1 MHPRLRRAL
10 SIFMLLSVVG
20 TVFAA
25 CGSGAGTASN
35 SNGSGGTGTN
45 CGNVQLS
52 YWNPF
57 TGPDGPY
64 MSRLVSSFNSSQSSV
79 KVQMTTQAEYPT
91 KLDTAAASDTLP
103 DIAIINEDQIA
114 TEAFRH
120 IIRPMDAYL
129 SQLGYS
135 SSDFPSLAWNISQV
149 AGKRYAVPLSIVPM
163 TMYYNADLLKKAG
176 ISSPPK
182 TATDFA
188 AAAAATTGNGQHGFQ
203 ITTGFPVQQIFQQL
217 LHQYGGSEFSS
228 DGTQATWNSA
238 AGAQALQWMKDAQ
251 GKYSAPKLPVDADL
265 NSFKSGKVG
274 MIWNGI
280 WQATNLTGQGVDF
293 SGQAAGVPQIGT
305 QPAIWAGMAS
315 LALPVHKKGVDK
327 CKDTGAITFIKYL
340 ETNAVQWSQAG
351 NVPAYNTARNS
362 SQLKALPLQSALA
375 PSVEHPVFPPA
386 IPGVSDAF
394 TPLTDAIGAIMAGTS
409 SDIKG
414 TLDKAA
420 SRANQILAQNK
431 QKYGSAP
438 TSS

>member
-1 MHPRLRRAL
+1 MHSRLQRTV
-10 SIFMLLSVVG
+10 SIFMFLSVVG
-20 TVFAA
+20 MAFAA
-25 CGSGAGTASN
+25 CGSGAGTTS
-35 SNGSGGTGTN
+35 SGSSSTGTN

-64 MSRLVSSFNSSQSSV
+64 MSRLVTSFNSSQSNI

-129 SQLGYS
+129 PQLGYS
-135 SSDFPSLAWNISQV
+135 SSDFPALAWNISQV
-149 AGKRYAVPLSIVPM
+149 AGKRYAIPLSIVPL

-176 ISSPPK
+176 ITSPPK
-182 TATDFA
+182 TAADFA
-188 AAAAATTGNGQHGFQ
+188 AAAAAVTTGKQHGFQ
-203 ITTGFPVQQIFQQL
+203 ITAGFPVQQIFQQL
-217 LHQYGGSEFSS
+217 LHQYGGSEFST

-238 AGAQALQWMKDAQ
+238 AGVQALQWMKNAQ
-251 GKYSAPKLPVDADL
+251 SKYSAPKLPVDADL
-265 NSFKSGKVG
+265 NSFKSGTVG

-280 WQATNLTGQGVDF
+280 WQATNVTGQGVDF
-293 SGQAAGVPQIGT
+293 NGQAAATPQIGT
-305 QPAIWAGMAS
+305 QPATWAGMAS
-315 LALPVHKKGVDK
+315 LALPVHKKGIDK
-327 CKDTGAITFIKYL
+327 CKDNAAVTFIKYL
-340 ETNAVQWSQAG
+340 ETNAVQWSGAG
-351 NVPAYNTARNS
+351 NVPAYNTVRNS

-375 PSVEHPVFPPA
+375 TAVENPVFPPA
-386 IPGVSDAF
+386 IPGVADAFAPLSDAV
-394 TPLTDAIGAIMAGTS
+394 GAIMAGTS

-438 TSS
+438 TNS

>member
-1 MHPRLRRAL
+1 MYSRSQRTV
-10 SIFMLLSVVG
+10 SIFMFLSAVAMI
-20 TVFAA
+20 FAA
-25 CGSGAGTASN
+25 CGSGAGTASSSNN
-35 SNGSGGTGTN
+35 SSGTN

-103 DIAIINEDQIA
+103 DVAIINEDQIA

-129 SQLGYS
+129 PQLGYS
-135 SSDFPSLAWNISQV
+135 SSDFPAQAWNISQI
-149 AGKRYAVPLSIVPM
+149 AGKRYAIPLSIVPM

-182 TATDFA
+182 TAADFA
-188 AAAAATTGNGQHGFQ
+188 AAAAALTNGKQHGFQ
-203 ITTGFPVQQIFQQL
+203 ITAGFPVQQIFQQL
-217 LHQYGGSEFSS
+217 LHQYGGSEFST
-228 DGTQATWNSA
+228 DGTQATWNSN
-238 AGAQALQWMKDAQ
+238 AGVQALQWMKNAQ
-251 GKYSAPKLPVDADL
+251 SKYSAPKLPVDADL
-265 NSFKSGKVG
+265 NSFKSGTVG

-280 WQATNLTGQGVDF
+280 WQATNVTGQGVDF
-293 SGQAAGVPQIGT
+293 NGMAAAPPQIGT
-305 QPAIWAGMAS
+305 QPATWAGMAS
-315 LALPVHKKGVDK
+315 LALPVHKKGIDK
-327 CKDTGAITFIKYL
+327 CKDNAAVTFIKYL
-340 ETNAVQWSQAG
+340 ETNAVQWSGAG

-375 PSVEHPVFPPA
+375 ASVENPVFPPA

-394 TPLTDAIGAIMAGTS
+394 APLSDAVGAIMAGTA

-438 TSS
+438 TNS

>member
-1 MHPRLRRAL
+1 MSLRLQRSL
-10 SIFMLLSVVG
+10 STFMLISIVGMVV
-20 TVFAA
+20 AA
-25 CGSGAGTASN
+25 CGTGAGTN
-35 SNGSGGTGTN
+35 SGTSDNGTN
-45 CGNVQLS
+45 CSNVQLS

-64 MSRLVSSFNSSQSSV
+64 MGRLVSSFNSSQSNI

-103 DIAIINEDQIA
+103 DVAIINEDQIA

-129 SQLGYS
+129 PQLGYS
-135 SSDFPSLAWNISQV
+135 SSDFPSLAWSISQV
-149 AGKRYAVPLSIVPM
+149 AGKRYAIPLSIVPM

-176 ISSPPK
+176 INSPPK
-182 TATDFA
+182 TASDFA
-188 AAAAATTGNGQHGFQ
+188 TAAAATTQGSQHGFQ

-228 DGTQATWNSA
+228 DGTQATWNSS
-238 AGAQALQWMKDAQ
+238 AGVQALQWMKNAQ
-251 GKYSAPKLPVDADL
+251 SKYSAPKLPVDADL
-265 NSFKSGKVG
+265 NSFKSGTVG

-280 WQATNLTGQGVDF
+280 WQATNVTGQGVDF
-293 SGQAAGVPQIGT
+293 NGQATAVPQIGPQAAT
-305 QPAIWAGMAS
+305 WAGMAS
-315 LALPVHKKGVDK
+315 LALPVHKKGIDK
-327 CKDTGAITFIKYL
+327 CKDNAAITFIKYL

-362 SQLKALPLQSALA
+362 SQLKSLPLQSALA
-375 PSVEHPVFPPA
+375 SSVENPVFPPP

-394 TPLTDAIGAIMAGTS
+394 APLSDAVGAIMAGTS

-414 TLDKAA
+414 TLDRAA

-431 QKYGSAP
+431 QKYGTAP
-438 TSS
+438 TNS